1 MSFLSTYTHTHLQT
15 KAPVN
20 RYIRNPKM
28 KHNDEL
34 PEADYFRVY
43 LQGHL
48 RDHHFP
54 QRNKKKFIE
63 ARADDAYD
71 TFVTLRLE
79 GKTVPI
85 AREMA
90 MRTLLDGLYVS
101 RYDIIYNV
109 VEENSSVGMRLPQ
122 EYWPDF
128 TEHLLRLQP
137 IKEILDRYE
146 VNGDFLSRETHRPM
160 LTELLGTITEILDG
174 YGV

>member
-1 MSFLSTYTHTHLQT
+1 M
-15 KAPVN
+15 
-20 RYIRNPKM
+20 R
-28 KHNDEL
+28 HNDEL

-48 RDHHFP
+48 CDHHFP
-54 QRNKKKFIE
+54 QRDNKKFIDSC
-63 ARADDAYD
+63 ADDAYD

-79 GKTVPI
+79 GRSVPV
-85 AREMA
+85 AKELA
-90 MRTLLDGLYVS
+90 MRTLLAGLYVS

-109 VEENSSVGMRLPQ
+109 VEENSSVGMRLPE

-128 TEHLLRLQP
+128 TEHLLGLQP

-146 VNGDFLSRETHRPM
+146 INEDFLSRETHQPM

-174 YGV
+174 YEL

>member
-1 MSFLSTYTHTHLQT
+1 
-15 KAPVN
+15 
-20 RYIRNPKM
+20 M

-54 QRNKKKFIE
+54 QRDNKNFIDS
-63 ARADDAYD
+63 RSDDAYD

-79 GKTVPI
+79 GRSVPV
-85 AREMA
+85 ARELA

-109 VEENSSVGMRLPQ
+109 VEENSSVGMRLPE

-128 TEHLLRLQP
+128 TEHLLGLQP
-137 IKEILDRYE
+137 IKGILDRYG
-146 VNGDFLSRETHRPM
+146 VNGDFLSRETHQPM

-174 YGV
+174 YEL